1 MALFP
6 PTSPQGK
13 LKFPVFINAAAMV
26 FGNTPIAQG
35 AFPGDVAA
43 ALHVL
48 PLRIGLIRG
57 IFYDPPLRPPPEP
70 PGPGE

>member
-6 PTSPQGK
+6 PDSPQGRIR
-13 LKFPVFINAAAMV
+13 FPAFLSAATLAG
-26 FGNTPIAQG
+26 GNPIAQG
-35 AFPGDVAA
+35 AFPGDVVA
-43 ALHVL
+43 ALRVL

-57 IFYDPPLRPPPEP
+57 LYYSPPLRPPPEP

>member
-6 PTSPQGK
+6 PESPQGK
-13 LKFPVFINAAAMV
+13 LKIAAFLSPATLPG
-26 FGNTPIAQG
+26 GNPIAQG
-35 AFPGDVAA
+35 AFPGDPVAS
-43 ALHVL
+43 LRVL

-57 IFYDPPLRPPPEP
+57 LVYQPPVRPPPEP